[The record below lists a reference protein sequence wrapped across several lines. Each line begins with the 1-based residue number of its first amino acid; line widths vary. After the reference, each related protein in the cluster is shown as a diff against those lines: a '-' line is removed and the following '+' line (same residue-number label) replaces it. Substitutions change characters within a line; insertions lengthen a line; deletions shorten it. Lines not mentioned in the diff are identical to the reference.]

1 MAERKKHYWYLK
13 LEDIYAKMPE
23 VKVRQFREA
32 IVAALEKK
40 VHYASIITKDG
51 INRVTAGGHR
61 PDDIT
66 DDEWIKVL
74 DDNGEFDI
82 EATATVI
89 VKDMLITGAVI
100 AMRYE
105 DEMYDIVTEKDKDW
119 ITAILREK

>member
-1 MAERKKHYWYLK
+1 MTKRKKHYWYLK

-32 IVAALEKK
+32 IVVALEKK

-51 INRVTAGGHR
+51 INRVTAGGHT

-82 EATATVI
+82 EATATMI
-89 VKDMLITGAVI
+89 VKDMLVAGAVI

-119 ITAILREK
+119 ITNILQGD